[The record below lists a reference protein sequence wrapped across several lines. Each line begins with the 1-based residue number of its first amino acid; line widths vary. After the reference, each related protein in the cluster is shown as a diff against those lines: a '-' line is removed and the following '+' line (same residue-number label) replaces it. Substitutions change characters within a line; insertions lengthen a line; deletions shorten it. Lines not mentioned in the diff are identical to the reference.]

1 MASKAKLAQP
11 PKRSVIGKTLDE
23 FIAEMPPASQE
34 RVRAQTAV
42 LMRQVDGLQQLRK
55 IAEKSQTQVAEKL
68 GIKQPSVVKM
78 EKQAD
83 LYISTLRKYVAAAG
97 GKLTLMV
104 DFPNVGSFEIKGL
117 GDLIEGPEEL

>member
-1 MASKAKLAQP
+1 MASKAQIERKSVLG
-11 PKRSVIGKTLDE
+11 RSYDE
-23 FIAEMPPASQE
+23 IFSTFSPE
-34 RVRAQTAV
+34 RQARINARSDE
-42 LMRQVDGLQQLRK
+42 LFRQVDGLQHLRK
-55 IAEKSQTQVAEKL
+55 IAEKSQKQVADKL

-104 DFPNVGSFEIKGL
+104 EFPEVGTFEIKGL

>member
-1 MASKAKLAQP
+1 MASKAKLVELP
-11 PKRSVIGKTLDE
+11 RKSVVGKTLDE
-23 FIAEMPPASQE
+23 FIAEMSPEDQAWVKKRTE
-34 RVRAQTAV
+34 ELRRE
-42 LMRQVDGLQQLRK
+42 VDGLQQLRK
-55 IAEKSQTQVAEKL
+55 IAEKSQKQVADKL

-104 DFPNVGSFEIKGL
+104 EFPEVGSFEIKGL
-117 GDLIEGPEEL
+117 GDLIIGPEEL

>member
-1 MASKAKLAQP
+1 MASRAKVERKSVLGRSYDEIFATFSPEDQARIKA
-11 PKRSVIGKTLDE
+11 RS
-23 FIAEMPPASQE
+23 AE
-34 RVRAQTAV
+34 
-42 LMRQVDGLQQLRK
+42 LMRQVEGLQQLRK
-55 IAEKSQTQVAEKL
+55 IAEKSQKQVADKL

-104 DFPNVGSFEIKGL
+104 DFPEVGSFEIKGL
-117 GDLIEGPEEL
+117 GDLIIGPEEL

>member
-1 MASKAKLAQP
+1 MASRAKLAQP
-11 PKRSVIGKTLDE
+11 PRKSGDYKTLDA
-23 FIAEMPPASQE
+23 FIAEMSPEDQAWVIKRTE
-34 RVRAQTAV
+34 ALRRE
-42 LMRQVDGLQQLRK
+42 VDGLQQLRK
-55 IAEKSQTQVAEKL
+55 IAEKSQKQVADKL

-104 DFPNVGSFEIKGL
+104 EFPEVGSFEIKGL
-117 GDLIEGPEEL
+117 GDLIIGPEEL